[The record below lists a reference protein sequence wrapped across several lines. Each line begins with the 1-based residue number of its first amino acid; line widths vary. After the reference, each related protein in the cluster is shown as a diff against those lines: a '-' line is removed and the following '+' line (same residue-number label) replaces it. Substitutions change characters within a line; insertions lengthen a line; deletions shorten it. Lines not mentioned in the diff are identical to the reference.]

1 MVLITVTV
9 LIEQRSAADDAY
21 TRYDDVS
28 SDIVIIGAVLPIHT
42 SLNGACG
49 PINSLGII
57 YSEAIAYVIEKI
69 NNRSDFIPGVTLAF
83 EIHDSCSSVNHAL
96 DEALD
101 LLTVKTPQNGF
112 GISAMI
118 GEFSSAVTI
127 PIANLLDLFRIPL
140 VSFSA
145 TDPRLSDKT
154 QFGYFLRTVP
164 SDSYEAIALTDIINY
179 FKWTYVAV
187 VNSGDVY
194 GRDIMAQFISNYKN
208 DTAGRC
214 IAGDPIE
221 IPYPGATTHDYDAA
235 VDKLMAPFVIN
246 ATVVVVLAEL
256 ETVNGLLDAIER
268 RKQMDTTFTKE
279 FVWVGT
285 DVWTDRLNIERKNT
299 ARNIIGVVSEEID
312 NDDFNAYFTS
322 LHISNHTDNPWFGE
336 FWEAHF
342 NCSLNGTLNPSL
354 TPCDTANQ
362 SLATGY
368 NEDILYLA
376 HTFDAAY
383 TIAYGVRDFQ
393 LRVCNGSVGLCSAAL
408 SNGRFN
414 VVTLDGSL
422 FFQYLLNVTFARDTE
437 GFVSFDRNG
446 DVVPAEYTVENLQ
459 GNMVSPVG
467 EWIDGEFPAL
477 TLSAPVVWNQLNG
490 TILSFCSH
498 PCGSGL
504 YPVPIAGQSSCCWTC
519 SECTAGNNPYSDGKT
534 CNYCA
539 PGNKTN
545 SKKDGCAPIVVIYNY
560 FTNPWAVISV
570 VIAAFGIVTATIVGC
585 IMLININHKVVMASS
600 RELTVFLFVGIFLCY
615 SMPFFFIATPS
626 PAFCA
631 IRRFGVG
638 FSFSAC
644 FIPILVRVIRIHRI
658 FNREVSTKPP
668 RFTNS
673 LSQVIFASLLLFVQ
687 VVILTVWL
695 ALERPNIQYI
705 YSFQSGEIKCSENPY
720 IGLSV
725 TLSYNAFIL
734 VLTMYFAFRTRKV
747 PQSFNETKFIS
758 LTACILIVIW
768 IAFLPIYFGTAALG
782 SIFQTGSQVLAIV
795 LSATTVLG
803 CFLIPKVYIVVSN
816 KWKEY
821 HVSTD
826 AASQRKSVRM
836 SVISNH
842 SVSPPQM
849 TRMDS
854 GLASS
859 PSISSDLKQA
869 DGII

>member
-1 MVLITVTV
+1 MVLIAVTV
-9 LIEQRSAADDAY
+9 LIEQRSADDDAY
-21 TRYDDVS
+21 TRYKDVS

-127 PIANLLDLFRIPL
+127 PMANLLDLFRIPL

-246 ATVVVVLAEL
+246 ATVVVVFAQL

-268 RKQMDTTFTKE
+268 RKTMNSTFTKE
-279 FVWVGT
+279 FIWVGT
-285 DVWTDRLNIERKNT
+285 DVWTDQLNIERRNT

-312 NDDFNAYFTS
+312 NDGFNAYFTS

-342 NCSLNGTLNPSL
+342 NCSLNGTNASS
-354 TPCDTANQ
+354 TQCNTVIQ

-393 LRVCNGSVGLCSAAL
+393 KHVCNGSVGLCSAAL
-408 SNGRFN
+408 SKGRFN
-414 VVTLDGSL
+414 VVTLDGSR

-437 GFVSFDRNG
+437 GSVSFDRNG
-446 DVVPAEYTVENLQ
+446 DIVPAEYTVESLQ
-459 GNMVSPVG
+459 VNVVSPVG
-467 EWIDGEFPAL
+467 EWVNGEFPAL
-477 TLSAPVVWNQLNG
+477 NISAPVVWNQLNG
-490 TILSFCSH
+490 TIRSFCSD
-498 PCGSGL
+498 PCYSGQ

-534 CNYCA
+534 CKYCA
-539 PGNKTN
+539 LGSKTN

-668 RFTNS
+668 RFTNA

-734 VLTMYFAFRTRKV
+734 VLTMYFAFRARKV

-768 IAFLPIYFGTAALG
+768 IAFLPIYFGTVALG
-782 SIFQTGSQVLAIV
+782 AIFQTGSQVLAIV

-803 CFLIPKVYIVVSN
+803 CFLIPKVYIMVSN

-821 HVSTD
+821 HVSTE
-826 AASQRKSVRM
+826 VT
-836 SVISNH
+836 
-842 SVSPPQM
+842 PQM
-849 TRMDS
+849 SKRKLVINNLHAQTDS
-854 GLASS
+854 GLPSS
-859 PSISSDLKQA
+859 SSTSLHSSEPKQA
-869 DGII
+869 DGIT